1 LNTLLTV
8 KLAHDLRNLL
18 TIMASC
24 VESIQAISPRPGS
37 VDAEVAFAELD
48 GAIESAFAI
57 SRELLAL
64 DRTQEARPTI
74 IDVNELVMQAQ
85 GVMRRM
91 LGTRVELVLDLH
103 AIDPIVEAEV
113 VHVEWLLLNLVANAR
128 DAMPSGGDLTIET
141 ASVER
146 APGMLAEAHDLPD
159 RYVHLKVTDTGHG
172 MVRSVLEKVFEPFL
186 TTRSGHEG
194 LGLTSVAVTVHVL
207 KGRLHIESG
216 SPRLGTS
223 VHVFLPIFSRSLR

>member
-1 LNTLLTV
+1 VNTLLTV

-24 VESIQAISPRPGS
+24 VESIQAIGPRHRS

-48 GAIESAFAI
+48 GAIESGFAV

-64 DRTQEARPTI
+64 GRTQDAQRSI
-74 IDVNELVMQAQ
+74 VDMNELVLQAQ
-85 GVMRRM
+85 GVMQRM
-91 LGTRVELVLDLH
+91 LGSKIELALDLH

-113 VHVEWLLLNLVANAR
+113 VHIEWLLLNLVANAR
-128 DAMPSGGDLTIET
+128 DAMPSGGVLKIET

-146 APGMLAEAHDLPD
+146 APTVLTEAHALPG
-159 RYVHLKVTDTGHG
+159 RYVHVNVTDTGHS
-172 MVRSVLEKVFEPFL
+172 MVRSVADKVFEPFF

-194 LGLTSVAVTVHVL
+194 LGLTSVAVTVHAL
-207 KGRLHIESG
+207 KGRLHVESG
-216 SPRLGTS
+216 SPRVGTS
-223 VHVFLPIFSRSLR
+223 VHVFLPIVSRRLR